1 MTIATASWILAFQ
14 TFLTTTICVW
24 VVKSMGLRFGWVD
37 RPNDRKI
44 HSAPIVTVGGLGI
57 FAGLLTSF
65 LLLFLWSG
73 DAQTRRWDTTT
84 FVVTYREYAHLC
96 LLFVSSAVVVAIG
109 FWDDTRGTSPW
120 LKLFFQVA
128 AAAGFV
134 GLRVTS
140 WSGEFQLYI
149 ETVPL
154 EEYLIRF
161 VLLTGW
167 IVLLL
172 NAINLIDG
180 LDGLAAGITGIAAF
194 WLLMANRPMENQ
206 FLTWTCAMLLGAC
219 IAFLFFNFN
228 PASMFMG
235 DTGALL
241 IGLWIGA
248 GSIEGDFKTISGLML
263 ATPIVLLG
271 IPLLEVASSFGR
283 RLKKRQR
290 IFQAD
295 SQHMHHRL
303 LKLGFRHRSIVLF
316 YYGVTFLLGMLG
328 YLIAPESFNEQGD
341 PIPRIANP
349 KMVYGMMAVIGGGVF
364 LGYSAL
370 VSIER
375 RFEYAILNI
384 TRQYESG
391 QDIDRQLHELVDED
405 ALDEA
410 IEEEEKN

>member
-1 MTIATASWILAFQ
+1 MTISTASWLLAFQ
-14 TFLTTTICVW
+14 TFLTTFCCVFL
-24 VVKSMGLRFGWVD
+24 VKKLGLRFGWVD
-37 RPNDRKI
+37 YPNDRKV
-44 HSAPIVTVGGLGI
+44 HREPVVTVGGLGI
-57 FAGLLTSF
+57 YAGLIVSF

-73 DAQTRRWDTTT
+73 DAQTRRWDNIR

-96 LLFVSSAVVVAIG
+96 LLFVSSLVVVTIG
-109 FWDDTRGTSPW
+109 FWDDTRGTHPW
-120 LKLFFQVA
+120 VKLFFQVV
-128 AAAGFV
+128 AAGSFV

-140 WSGEFQLYI
+140 WSGDFQLYF

-161 VLLTGW
+161 VVLTGW

-180 LDGLAAGITGIAAF
+180 LDGLAAGITAIASF
-194 WLLMANRPMENQ
+194 WLLLANRPMENH
-206 FLTWTCAMLLGAC
+206 FLSWTCAMLLGAC
-219 IAFLFFNFN
+219 VAFLLFNFN

-271 IPLLEVASSFGR
+271 IPILEVVSSLGR

-328 YLIAPESFNEQGD
+328 YLIAPAGFTDQGD

-364 LGYSAL
+364 LGYMAL
-370 VSIER
+370 VSVER
-375 RFEYAILNI
+375 RFEYALLDLA
-384 TRQYESG
+384 RRYEGG
-391 QDIDRQLHELVDED
+391 QDIDEQLHEWVDEGD
-405 ALDEA
+405 LDEEA
-410 IEEEEKN
+410 PQSPEG

>member
-1 MTIATASWILAFQ
+1 MTIATASWILAVQ
-14 TFLTTTICVW
+14 TFLITLFFVY
-24 VVKSMGLRFGWVD
+24 VVKSIGLRLGWVD
-37 RPNDRKI
+37 RPDDRKI
-44 HSAPIVTVGGLGI
+44 HRGPIVTVGGLGI
-57 FAGLLTSF
+57 FLGLLTSF
-65 LLLFLWSG
+65 LVLFLWSG
-73 DAQTRRWDTTT
+73 DAQTKRWDTTT
-84 FVVTYREYAHLC
+84 FVITYREYAHLC
-96 LLFVSSAVVVAIG
+96 LLFVSSVVLVAVG
-109 FWDDTRGTSPW
+109 FWDDTKGTSPW
-120 LKLFFQVA
+120 LKLCFQVI

-140 WSGEFQLYI
+140 WAEDFQLYI

-154 EEYLIRF
+154 EEYLLRF

-180 LDGLAAGITGIAAF
+180 LDGLAAGVVAIASF
-194 WLLMANRPMENQ
+194 WLMMANRPMENH

-219 IAFLFFNFN
+219 VAFLLFNFH
-228 PASMFMG
+228 PATMFMG
-235 DTGALL
+235 DTGAL
-241 IGLWIGA
+241 IIALWIGA

-271 IPLLEVASSFGR
+271 IPILEVISSFGR
-283 RLKKRQR
+283 RLKSRQK

-328 YLIAPESFNEQGD
+328 YLIAPAAFNQAGD
-341 PIPRIANP
+341 PIPRISDP
-349 KMVYGMMAVIGGGVF
+349 KMVYGMLAVIGGGVF

-370 VSIER
+370 VSVEK
-375 RFEYAILNI
+375 RFEYAILDI
-384 TRQYESG
+384 TKRYEG
-391 QDIDRQLHELVDED
+391 GKDIDQDLHELVDEEV
-405 ALDEA
+405 LEDEESK
-410 IEEEEKN
+410 EES